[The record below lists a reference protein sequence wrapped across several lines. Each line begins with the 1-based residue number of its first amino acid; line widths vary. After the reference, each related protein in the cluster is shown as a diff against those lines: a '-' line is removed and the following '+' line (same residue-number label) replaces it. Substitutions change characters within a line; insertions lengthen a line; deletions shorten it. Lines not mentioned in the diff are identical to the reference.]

1 MIESTFGILAAKWRI
16 YRRPIIA
23 SVSTAV
29 KIIQATVC
37 LHNYVIMN
45 ENKLPL
51 SERRYTHI
59 IGERNDVTSGAL
71 QEMNNA
77 SRTNAHARL
86 TSKIRDDFALYFE
99 NVGAVPW
106 QWEKVLL
113 NDF

>member
-1 MIESTFGILAAKWRI
+1 MVESVFGILAAKWRI

-29 KIIQATVC
+29 KIVQATVC
-37 LHNYVIMN
+37 LHNFVIQN

-51 SERRYTHI
+51 SKRRYTHVI
-59 IGERNDVTSGAL
+59 NERATVISGAL
-71 QEMNNA
+71 QEINNA
-77 SRTNAHARL
+77 GRINIHARL
-86 TSKIRDDFALYFE
+86 ASRIRDDFALYFE
-99 NVGAVPW
+99 NIGAVPW